1 MNFIINTLEENMIC
15 AKLLFTD
22 TDSII
27 YEIETNDVYENF
39 YNNKKFI

>member
-1 MNFIINTLEENMIC
+1 MIC